1 MPVARVSFIV
11 FGKRTY
17 QVDNFHSFGKNL
29 LTTFA
34 DLLKLKC

>member
-1 MPVARVSFIV
+1 MPMARVSFIV

-29 LTTFA
+29 LTLIA
-34 DLLKLKC
+34 DLIKLKC